1 MEKIAILFNPS
12 SRRGK
17 SGKTKEKIVRILNNN
32 SINYDLY
39 VSESEAHFKQLTL
52 ETAPKYRTL
61 VGVGGDTTF
70 NIMVRKLLRENSNPP
85 AIGMIGT
92 GSANDIVRSLGILK
106 IKEACAAIKRG
117 STTTMDVG
125 CIKIDRKSKP
135 YYFLGSLS
143 LGLSTAVN
151 RYVAQFQQNHRIITK
166 VQPFYQLFPG
176 LFGIR
181 NFFIKN
187 NAPLQIKIKYTNGAN
202 GKSNVKD
209 FDYSLLVILNT
220 PYYASGLKLGI
231 NTGSCDGILDC
242 CAIDTRNFWDTFMMA
257 LKIQRGTHTQCQNV
271 EFVYSPGFKAYSQY
285 PLDIL
290 ADGEIIEEVKEFE
303 VSIIKDKIKVLSV

>member
-17 SGKTKEKIVRILNNN
+17 SGKAKERIERILNNN
-32 SINYDLY
+32 SINYDLF

-52 ETAPKYRTL
+52 ETAPKYQTI

-70 NIMVRKLLRENSNPP
+70 NIMVRKLLRANYQPP

-106 IKEACAAIKRG
+106 IKEACAAIKKG

-143 LGLSTAVN
+143 IGLSTAVN
-151 RYVAQFQQNHRIITK
+151 RYVAKFQQNHKVIAR

-176 LFGIR
+176 LFGIHD
-181 NFFIKN
+181 FFAKN
-187 NAPLQIKIKYTNGAN
+187 KPPLQVKIKYSNN
-202 GKSNVKD
+202 GKAIIKD
-209 FDYSLLVILNT
+209 LDFSLLVILNT
-220 PYYASGLKLGI
+220 PYYANGLKLGI
-231 NTGSCDGILDC
+231 EDGSSDGILDC
-242 CAIDTRNFWDTFMMA
+242 CAIDTRNFWDTFVMA

-271 EFVYSPGFKAYSQY
+271 EYVQSPSFKAYSQY

-303 VSIIKDKIKVLSV
+303 VSIIKDKLKVLSV

>member
-17 SGKTKEKIVRILNNN
+17 SGKAKERIERILNNN
-32 SINYDLY
+32 RIDYDLF

-52 ETAPKYRTL
+52 DTAPKYRML

-70 NIMVRKLLRENSNPP
+70 NIMVRKLLKENSPPP
-85 AIGMIGT
+85 ALGMIGT

-106 IKEACAAIKRG
+106 IREACAAIKRG

-143 LGLSTAVN
+143 IGLSTAVN
-151 RYVAQFQQNHRIITK
+151 RYVAKFQQNHKVIAR

-176 LFGIR
+176 LFGIHD
-181 NFFIKN
+181 FFTKN
-187 NAPLQIKIKYTNGAN
+187 KPPLQLKIKYSNN
-202 GKSNVKD
+202 GKPIIKD
-209 FDYSLLVILNT
+209 LDFSLLVILNT
-220 PYYASGLKLGI
+220 PYYANGLKLGRD
-231 NTGSCDGILDC
+231 NGSFDGILDC
-242 CAIDTRNFWDTFMMA
+242 CVIDTRNFWDTFVMA

-271 EFVYSPGFKAYSQY
+271 EYVHSTGFKAYSQY

-303 VSIIKDKIKVLSV
+303 VSIIKDKIKVLCV

>member
-17 SGKTKEKIVRILNNN
+17 SGKAKERIERILNNN
-32 SINYDLY
+32 RIDYDLF
-39 VSESEAHFKQLTL
+39 VSESEAHLKQLTL
-52 ETAPKYRTL
+52 EKAPKYPML

-70 NIMVRKLLRENSNPP
+70 NIMVRKLLRENSPPP
-85 AIGMIGT
+85 ALGMIAT

-143 LGLSTAVN
+143 IGLSTAVN
-151 RYVAQFQQNHRIITK
+151 RYVAKFQQNHNVIAR

-176 LFGIR
+176 LFGIHD
-181 NFFIKN
+181 FFTKN
-187 NAPLQIKIKYTNGAN
+187 KPPLQLKIKYSNN
-202 GKSNVKD
+202 GKPSIKEL
-209 FDYSLLVILNT
+209 DYSLLVILNT
-220 PYYASGLKLGI
+220 PYYANGLKLGI
-231 NTGSCDGILDC
+231 DNGSFDGILDC
-242 CAIDTRNFWDTFMMA
+242 CAIDTRGFWDTFVMA

-271 EFVYSPGFKAYSQY
+271 EYVHSSSFKASSQY
-285 PLDIL
+285 PLDLL

-303 VSIIKDKIKVLSV
+303 VSIIKEKIKVLSI

>member
-17 SGKTKEKIVRILNNN
+17 SGKAKEKIERILHNHR
-32 SINYDLY
+32 INYDLF
-39 VSESEAHFKQLTL
+39 VSESEAHLKELTL
-52 ETAPKYRTL
+52 EIAPKYRTI

-70 NIMVRKLLRENSNPP
+70 NIMVRKLLKANYQPP
-85 AIGMIGT
+85 ALGMIGT

-125 CIKIDRKSKP
+125 SIKIDRTSKP
-135 YYFLGSLS
+135 YFFLGSLS
-143 LGLSTAVN
+143 AGLSTAVN
-151 RYVAQFQQNHRIITK
+151 RYVARFQQNHRIITR
-166 VQPFYQLFPG
+166 VQPFYQVFPG
-176 LFGIR
+176 LFAIR
-181 NFFIKN
+181 DFFTKN
-187 NAPLQIKIKYTNGAN
+187 SPPLQVQVKYSTN
-202 GKSNVKD
+202 GKSIVKD

-231 NTGSCDGILDC
+231 DTGSSDGILDC
-242 CAIDTRNFWDTFMMA
+242 CAIDTRNFWETFVMA

-271 EFVYSPGFKAYSQY
+271 EFVQSPSFKVYSPY
-285 PLDIL
+285 PLDLL
-290 ADGEIIEEVKEFE
+290 ADGEIIEEVREFE
-303 VSIIKDKIKVLSV
+303 VSIIKDKIRVLSV

>member
-17 SGKTKEKIVRILNNN
+17 SGKAKEKIERILNNHR
-32 SINYDLY
+32 INYDLF

-52 ETAPKYRTL
+52 EIAPKYRTI

-70 NIMVRKLLRENSNPP
+70 NIMVRKLLKANYQPP

-106 IKEACAAIKRG
+106 INEACAAIKKG
-117 STTTMDVG
+117 NTTTMDVG

-135 YYFLGSLS
+135 YFFLGSLS
-143 LGLSTAVN
+143 AGLSTAVN
-151 RYVAQFQQNHRIITK
+151 RYVARFQQNHRIITK

-176 LFGIR
+176 LFAVR
-181 NFFIKN
+181 DFFTKTSP
-187 NAPLQIKIKYTNGAN
+187 PLQVKIKYPTND
-202 GKSNVKD
+202 KFIVKD
-209 FDYSLLVILNT
+209 LDYSLLVILNT
-220 PYYASGLKLGI
+220 PYYANGLKLGVD
-231 NTGSCDGILDC
+231 TGSSDGILDC
-242 CAIDTRNFWDTFMMA
+242 FAIDTRNFWDTFVMA

-271 EFVYSPGFKAYSQY
+271 EFVHSPSFTAYSPY
-285 PLDIL
+285 PLDLL
-290 ADGEIIEEVKEFE
+290 ADGEIIEEVREFE
-303 VSIIKDKIKVLSV
+303 VSIIKDKIRVLSV